1 MILGSPPL
9 GQYHSSRILSD
20 VCSRRTRS
28 MSILPLVLVAN
39 LGSKLASGEFFETLE
54 VLANV
59 TARLQITQVAPR
71 YACYNSTHR
80 PPPHSKR
87 SMPDMWVDRFIRN
100 PLWTTLVGALVAA
113 MVVTLFVFVRSG
125 EAAPQTADEQ
135 TPYASVSPKSP
146 MIVGGTA
153 VTNGTYPF
161 MAHVTLYRNG
171 MPDASCAGSLIDQDS
186 VLTAAHCLKN
196 TTGAVVVVGRT
207 DLRKK
212 NRGQEIEASR
222 PFIHPRYLGSGYDAG
237 VLKLRRPVKGIKP
250 IKLASSNQNNLET
263 PGRKL
268 TVAGWGLMGFNG
280 TVSNRL
286 RQAQVPVVPDRRAEK
301 SYDALL
307 EPSGYV
313 PPIMIAAGNN
323 KANACVG
330 DSGGPL
336 FDSGSRTLVGIVSG
350 GYYKC
355 GTARYPGVYTEVNN
369 PDIRNFILAAA
380 KR

>member
-1 MILGSPPL
+1 
-9 GQYHSSRILSD
+9 
-20 VCSRRTRS
+20 
-28 MSILPLVLVAN
+28 
-39 LGSKLASGEFFETLE
+39 
-54 VLANV
+54 
-59 TARLQITQVAPR
+59 
-71 YACYNSTHR
+71 
-80 PPPHSKR
+80 
-87 SMPDMWVDRFIRN
+87 MWVDKSVGN
-100 PLWTTLVGALVAA
+100 PLWATLVGALVAA
-113 MVVTLFVFVRSG
+113 LVVSFLVFVRSG
-125 EAAPQTADEQ
+125 GAAPQTADEQ

-146 MIVGGTA
+146 MIVGGTT
-153 VTNGTYPF
+153 VPNGTYPF
-161 MAHVTLYRNG
+161 VAYVTLYRNG

-212 NRGQEIEASR
+212 IRGQEIGASR
-222 PFIHPRYLGSGYDAG
+222 PFIHPRYVGTGYDAG
-237 VLKLRRPVKGIKP
+237 VLKLRRPVEGIKP
-250 IKLASSNQNNLET
+250 IKLATANQNNLET

-280 TVSNRL
+280 ALPNRL
-286 RQAQVPVVPDRRAEK
+286 RQAQVPVVSDRRAER

-313 PPIMIAAGNN
+313 PPIMIAAGNS
-323 KANACVG
+323 KVNACVG

-336 FDSGSRTLVGIVSG
+336 FDSGSRTQVGIVSG

-355 GTARYPGVYTEVNN
+355 GTERYPGVYTEVNN
-369 PDIRNFILAAA
+369 PDVRNFILAAA